1 MAENYIIGKETTGK
15 IYSQEDLMY
24 KDFERCTFTQCDFTQ
39 CNFTGVAFIDCNFI
53 SCNFSEAKINY
64 VGLRTTF
71 FDNCNF
77 TGVNFSMVD
86 PLLFSVEFK
95 NCRLDYT
102 KFYTLKIK
110 RTVFTDCSLIAADFM
125 QTDLTEVLFDNCNL
139 HKSVFHDSIAAGA
152 DFTTSYNFSI
162 DPERNKLRRARFSPE
177 GLKGLLEKY
186 EIVVVG

>member
-1 MAENYIIGKETTGK
+1 MENYIIDQQITGK
-15 IYSQEDLMY
+15 IYNQDDIMY
-24 KDFERCTFTQCDFTQ
+24 KDFERCTFTQCDFTA

-64 VGLRTTF
+64 VGLRGAF

-86 PLLFSVEFK
+86 KLFFSIEFK
-95 NCRLDYT
+95 NSTLDYA

-110 RTVFTDCSLIAADFM
+110 GTIFTDCSLIAVDFM
-125 QTDLTEVLFDNCNL
+125 STDLTEVLFDNCNL
-139 HKSVFHDSIAAGA
+139 HKAVFHDSIAQKA
-152 DFTTSYNFSI
+152 DFTTSYNYSI
-162 DPERNKLRRARFSPE
+162 DPERNKLRRARFSQE

-186 EIVVVG
+186 EIVVVE